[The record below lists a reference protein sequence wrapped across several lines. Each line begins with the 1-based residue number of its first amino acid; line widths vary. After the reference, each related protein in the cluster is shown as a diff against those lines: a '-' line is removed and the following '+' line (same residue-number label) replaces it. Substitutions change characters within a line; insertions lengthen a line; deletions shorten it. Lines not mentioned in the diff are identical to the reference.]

1 MSDLDLHERMSKVE
15 TKVEELEHNQN
26 TVDSHLKKVRDNM
39 NQTNS
44 LIQDL
49 RIVVAELKV
58 VSGNQTQ
65 ILREL
70 KESRER
76 ENAKR
81 EDDKKWLIRLV
92 GSIIIT
98 ALISLIIV

>member
-1 MSDLDLHERMSKVE
+1 MELHERVSKVE
-15 TKVEELEHNQN
+15 VKITELEHNQS
-26 TVDSHLKKVRDNM
+26 TIESHLKKVRDNI

-58 VSGNQTQ
+58 VSENQTQ

-70 KESRER
+70 KENRER
-76 ENAKR
+76 ENVKR
-81 EDDKKWLIRLV
+81 EDDKKWLIRLI

-98 ALISLIIV
+98 ALLGLII

>member
-1 MSDLDLHERMSKVE
+1 MGLMEIHERVSKLEVR
-15 TKVEELEHNQN
+15 VEELEHNQDI
-26 TVDSHLKKVRDNM
+26 VESHLKKIRDNM
-39 NQTNS
+39 NETNS

-58 VSGNQTQ
+58 VSENQTQ

-70 KESRER
+70 KENRER
-76 ENAKR
+76 ENVKR
-81 EDDKKWLIRLV
+81 EDDKKWLIRLI

-98 ALISLIIV
+98 ALLSLII

>member
-1 MSDLDLHERMSKVE
+1 MEIHERVSKLEVR
-15 TKVEELEHNQN
+15 VEELEHNQG
-26 TVDSHLKKVRDNM
+26 TVESHLKKVRDNM
-39 NQTNS
+39 NETNS

-58 VSGNQTQ
+58 VSENQTQ

-70 KESRER
+70 KENRER
-76 ENAKR
+76 ENVKR
-81 EDDKKWLIRLV
+81 EDDKKWLIRLI

-98 ALISLIIV
+98 ALLGLII

>member
-1 MSDLDLHERMSKVE
+1 MEVHERLSKLE
-15 TKVEELEHNQN
+15 TKVEDLEHNQN
-26 TVDSHLKKVRDNM
+26 TVESHLKKVRDNM
-39 NQTNS
+39 NETNS

-58 VSGNQTQ
+58 VSENQTQ

-70 KESRER
+70 KENRER

-81 EDDKKWLIRLV
+81 EDDKVWLLRTIGAV
-92 GSIIIT
+92 IIT
-98 ALISLIIV
+98 ALLSLIIV

>member
-1 MSDLDLHERMSKVE
+1 MEVHERISKLEV
-15 TKVEELEHNQN
+15 KVEELEHNQG
-26 TVDSHLKKVRDNM
+26 TVESHLKKVRDNM
-39 NQTNS
+39 NETNS

-58 VSGNQTQ
+58 VSENQTQ

-70 KESRER
+70 KENRER
-76 ENAKR
+76 ENVKR
-81 EDDKKWLIRLV
+81 EDDKKWLIRLI

-98 ALISLIIV
+98 ALLGSII

>member
-1 MSDLDLHERMSKVE
+1 MEIHERVSKLEV
-15 TKVEELEHNQN
+15 KVDELEHNQG
-26 TVDSHLKKVRDNM
+26 TVESHLKKVRDNM
-39 NQTNS
+39 NETNS

-58 VSGNQTQ
+58 VSENQTQ

-70 KESRER
+70 KENRER
-76 ENAKR
+76 ENVKR
-81 EDDKKWLIRLV
+81 EDDKKWLIRLI

-98 ALISLIIV
+98 ALLSLII

>member
-1 MSDLDLHERMSKVE
+1 MGLMEIHERVSKLEVR
-15 TKVEELEHNQN
+15 VEELEHNQG
-26 TVDSHLKKVRDNM
+26 TVESHLKKVRDNM
-39 NQTNS
+39 NETNS

-58 VSGNQTQ
+58 VSENQTQ

-70 KESRER
+70 KENRER
-76 ENAKR
+76 ENVKR
-81 EDDKKWLIRLV
+81 EDDKKWLIRLI

-98 ALISLIIV
+98 ALLSLII

>member
-1 MSDLDLHERMSKVE
+1 MEIHERVSKLEVR
-15 TKVEELEHNQN
+15 VDELEHNQN
-26 TVDSHLKKVRDNM
+26 TVESHLKKVRDNM
-39 NQTNS
+39 NETNS

-58 VSGNQTQ
+58 VSENQTQ

-70 KESRER
+70 KENRER
-76 ENAKR
+76 ENVKR
-81 EDDKKWLIRLV
+81 EDDKKWLIRLI

-98 ALISLIIV
+98 ALLGLII

>member
-1 MSDLDLHERMSKVE
+1 MNLMEIHERVSKLEVR
-15 TKVEELEHNQN
+15 VEELEHNQG
-26 TVDSHLKKVRDNM
+26 TVESHLKKVRDNM
-39 NQTNS
+39 NETNS

-58 VSGNQTQ
+58 VSENQTQ

-70 KESRER
+70 KENRER
-76 ENAKR
+76 ENVKR
-81 EDDKKWLIRLV
+81 EDDKKWLIRLI

-98 ALISLIIV
+98 ALLGLII

>member
-1 MSDLDLHERMSKVE
+1 MEVHERISKLEV
-15 TKVEELEHNQN
+15 KVEELERSQG
-26 TVDSHLKKVRDNM
+26 TVESHLKKVRDNI
-39 NQTNS
+39 NETNS

-58 VSGNQTQ
+58 VSENQTQ

-70 KESRER
+70 KENRER
-76 ENAKR
+76 ENVKR
-81 EDDKKWLIRLV
+81 EDDKKWLIRLI

-98 ALISLIIV
+98 ALLGLII

>member
-1 MSDLDLHERMSKVE
+1 MGLMEIHERVSKLEVR
-15 TKVEELEHNQN
+15 VEELEHNQG
-26 TVDSHLKKVRDNM
+26 TVESHLKKVRDNM
-39 NQTNS
+39 NETNS

-58 VSGNQTQ
+58 VSENQTQ

-70 KESRER
+70 KENRER
-76 ENAKR
+76 ENVKR
-81 EDDKKWLIRLV
+81 EDDKKWLIRLI

-98 ALISLIIV
+98 ALLGLII

>member
-1 MSDLDLHERMSKVE
+1 MEIHERVSKLEVR
-15 TKVEELEHNQN
+15 VEELEHNQG
-26 TVDSHLKKVRDNM
+26 TIESHLKKVRDNM

-58 VSGNQTQ
+58 VSENQTQ

-70 KESRER
+70 KESRQAE
-76 ENAKR
+76 KVKS
-81 EDDKKWLIRLV
+81 EDNVKWLIRLV
-92 GSIIIT
+92 GSVIIT
-98 ALISLIIV
+98 ALLSLIMF

>member
-1 MSDLDLHERMSKVE
+1 MSLMEIHERVSKLEVR
-15 TKVEELEHNQN
+15 VEELEHNQG
-26 TVDSHLKKVRDNM
+26 TVESHLKKVRDNM
-39 NQTNS
+39 NETNS

-58 VSGNQTQ
+58 VSENQTQ

-70 KESRER
+70 KENRER
-76 ENAKR
+76 ENVKR
-81 EDDKKWLIRLV
+81 EDDKKWLIRLI

-98 ALISLIIV
+98 ALLSLII